1 MNTPSHIEQ
10 IYTGCLSQGSY
21 FIHSN
26 DEAIVIDPLREWKLY
41 TDKAKS
47 LGVKIKYVLE
57 THFHADFVSGH
68 VALAEK
74 SGASIVFGPGAITEF
89 NAHIAKDNEEFKIGN
104 VTITVLHTPGHTLES
119 SCYLLKDEDGMEHC
133 LFTGDTLFLGD
144 VGRPDLAQKDMHM
157 TKEELAGILYES
169 VNNKIK
175 PLPENILIYPGHGA
189 GSACGKNMMKETVD
203 TLKNQ
208 KDINYVLNGS
218 LSKEEFITELTH
230 DLQEPPP
237 YFPSNVQLNKEGYD
251 DLSSILKKS
260 KQSLSAE
267 EFENASKEKGVIILD
282 VRHQSDF
289 ASEHIP
295 NSIFVGLDGG
305 FAPWVGAVLSDIN
318 QPILLVVGEDRIEE
332 AITRLS
338 RVGFDNVIGYLSG
351 GFENWKAADK
361 SIASIKTI
369 SAEDFAKINLSN
381 QLDIFDVRKSTEYD
395 SAHIINAISTPLNDI
410 DSNYDMYN
418 KDGDVYIHCAGGY
431 RSIIANSIL
440 KSKGHHNL
448 IDVLGGFSSIRN
460 TDIPIKENICTN

>member
-1 MNTPSHIEQ
+1 MKVEQ
-10 IYTGCLSQGSY
+10 IYTNCLAQGSY
-21 FIHSN
+21 YIESN
-26 DEAIVIDPLREWKLY
+26 GEAAVIDPLRDVSHY
-41 TDKAKS
+41 TDLAS
-47 LGVKIKYVLE
+47 VGNAKIKYVFE
-57 THFHADFVSGH
+57 THFHADFISGH
-68 VALAEK
+68 LTL
-74 SGASIVFGPGAITEF
+74 SNLTNSDIVYGP
-89 NAHIAKDNEEFKIGN
+89 NANPDFPCVIAKDNEEFKIGN

-230 DLQEPPP
+230 DLQEPPS

-305 FAPWVGAVLSDIN
+305 FAPWVGAILSDIN

-361 SIASIKTI
+361 STTSIKTI

-395 SAHIINAISTPLNDI
+395 SAHIVNAINAPLNDI

>member
-1 MNTPSHIEQ
+1 MV
-10 IYTGCLSQGSY
+10 
-21 FIHSN
+21 F
-26 DEAIVIDPLREWKLY
+26 AAVIDPLRDVSHY
-41 TDKAKS
+41 TDLAS
-47 LGVKIKYVLE
+47 VGNAKIKYVFE
-57 THFHADFVSGH
+57 THFHADFISGH
-68 VALAEK
+68 LTLSK
-74 SGASIVFGPGAITEF
+74 LTNSDIVYGP
-89 NAHIAKDNEEFKIGN
+89 NANPDFPCVIAKDNEEFKIGN

-144 VGRPDLAQKDMHM
+144 VGRPDLAQKDMQM

-230 DLQEPPP
+230 DLQEPPS

-395 SAHIINAISTPLNDI
+395 SAHIINAINTPLNDI

-418 KDGDVYIHCAGGY
+418 KDGNVYIHCAGGY

-460 TDIPIKENICTN
+460 TDIPIKENFCTN

>member
-1 MNTPSHIEQ
+1 MYGPNANP
-10 IYTGCLSQGSY
+10 
-21 FIHSN
+21 
-26 DEAIVIDPLREWKLY
+26 
-41 TDKAKS
+41 
-47 LGVKIKYVLE
+47 
-57 THFHADFVSGH
+57 DFPCV
-68 VALAEK
+68 
-74 SGASIVFGPGAITEF
+74 
-89 NAHIAKDNEEFKIGN
+89 IAKDNEEFKIGN

-460 TDIPIKENICTN
+460 TDIPIKENSCTN